1 MTSLRYFVFSGTENS
16 SCKFN
21 SFLFV
26 FLLTEPPVAAKR
38 MVPPPVFPLPRFLPP
53 PLSSSAQDC
62 TFVPP
67 NLAEACGTKVV
78 ILDCSGAIP
87 VFHGN
92 IVDVFVS
99 PLFRDSMVPLLQ
111 LPASVAN
118 LLNIHSNQSLNFEAN
133 ILLLIKYLLQ
143 LGK

>member
-1 MTSLRYFVFSGTENS
+1 
-16 SCKFN
+16 
-21 SFLFV
+21 
-26 FLLTEPPVAAKR
+26 
-38 MVPPPVFPLPRFLPP
+38 MVPPPVLPLPHFLPP
-53 PLSSSAQDC
+53 PLSSNAQDC

-111 LPASVAN
+111 LPPPLVS
-118 LLNIHSNQSLNFEAN
+118 LLNVQNNQALNFEAN
-133 ILLLIKYLLQ
+133 ILLLIKYLVQ
-143 LGK
+143 LGKRNAEDC